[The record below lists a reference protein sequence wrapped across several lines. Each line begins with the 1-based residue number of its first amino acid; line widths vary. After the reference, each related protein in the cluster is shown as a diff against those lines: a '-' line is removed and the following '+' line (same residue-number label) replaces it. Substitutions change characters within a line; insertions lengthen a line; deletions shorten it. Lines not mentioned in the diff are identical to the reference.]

1 MVLDFCD
8 LFREIS
14 ATLWSAPNKDFG
26 SRISRKIVIWQL
38 HNFAYMLQVCTAFH
52 RWDLRGKLGFSA
64 GFRETL
70 RSDIDVGRFQRP
82 EARSKSMNLIL
93 VSHGLTLRVF
103 LMRWY
108 KWTVEQFEGLWN
120 FGNTGMLVMQLG
132 PGGRCILMYQSLC
145 HHKLCIGVLVWHR
158 FDGCHGVFLC
168 CETALTVA
176 LKLHPSVF
184 QYM

>member
-1 MVLDFCD
+1 
-8 LFREIS
+8 
-14 ATLWSAPNKDFG
+14 
-26 SRISRKIVIWQL
+26 
-38 HNFAYMLQVCTAFH
+38 MLQVCTAFH
-52 RWDLRGKLGFSA
+52 RWDLKGKLGFSA

-120 FGNTGMLVMQLG
+120 FGNAGMLVMQLG
-132 PGGRCILMYQSLC
+132 PGGRCILIYQSLC
-145 HHKLCIGVLVWHR
+145 HHKLCIGVLV
-158 FDGCHGVFLC
+158 
-168 CETALTVA
+168 
-176 LKLHPSVF
+176 
-184 QYM
+184 